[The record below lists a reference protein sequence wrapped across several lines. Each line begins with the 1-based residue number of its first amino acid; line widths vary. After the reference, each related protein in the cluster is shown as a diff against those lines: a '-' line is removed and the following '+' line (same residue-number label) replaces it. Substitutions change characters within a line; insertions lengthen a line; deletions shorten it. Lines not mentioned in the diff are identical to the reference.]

1 MKTTK
6 HRAGKRILC
15 LMLCMAL
22 SGGAWAGAVDY
33 TCPDCG
39 KEIRVF
45 GESHIAEIAEKHGV
59 QTVARLPIDPKLAA
73 GCDAGMIELF
83 DGNWL
88 NELIVEI
95 TKSN

>member
-1 MKTTK
+1 MKTTN

-39 KEIRVF
+39 KKISVF
-45 GESHIAEIAEKHGV
+45 GESHIDEVAEEYGIPVLGRIPIQPEIAAKV
-59 QTVARLPIDPKLAA
+59 
-73 GCDAGMIELF
+73 DAGQVEYVE
-83 DGNWL
+83 GNWL
-88 NELIVEI
+88 DEAAAKIQ
-95 TKSN
+95 K

>member
-33 TCPDCG
+33 T
-39 KEIRVF
+39 
-45 GESHIAEIAEKHGV
+45 
-59 QTVARLPIDPKLAA
+59 
-73 GCDAGMIELF
+73 
-83 DGNWL
+83 
-88 NELIVEI
+88 
-95 TKSN
+95 